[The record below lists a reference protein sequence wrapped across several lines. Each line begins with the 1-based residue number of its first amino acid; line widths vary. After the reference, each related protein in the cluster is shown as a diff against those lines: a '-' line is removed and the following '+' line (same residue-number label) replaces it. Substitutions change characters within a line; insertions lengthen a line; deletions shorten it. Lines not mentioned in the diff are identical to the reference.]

1 MCLITSIVHPLPS
14 ILYCC
19 VSEHSHLYHSGMV
32 CNRAHSVGVRR
43 RMRFLIIHAFCP
55 SPSSRALAITV
66 APLLLRISRKL
77 SPLNER
83 KVPDTTIGTWPPPI
97 PPAATSVVLLFSEI
111 VTWVWEEEIHN
122 KLFCSHEWVLKVG
135 DLSVCSAP
143 VLNPLGRW

>member
-66 APLLLRISRKL
+66 APLPLRISRKL

-97 PPAATSVVLLFSEI
+97 PPAANKRCAFVFRDSNMGLGGRDTQQIILL
-111 VTWVWEEEIHN
+111 
-122 KLFCSHEWVLKVG
+122 
-135 DLSVCSAP
+135 P
-143 VLNPLGRW
+143 